1 MFDFFAKNN
10 EKIEVALEAATT
22 PSLLSDIIVK
32 NIKEHVAWIEF
43 DAQGV
48 IIDANSLFTAVV
60 GYKAA
65 DIRGKHHRMFC
76 DEHYKASAEYKCF
89 WERLERGESFDGT
102 FPRID
107 KAGRRL
113 WLEATYIPITENGEV
128 IKVIKLAHDVTE
140 SKQLQS
146 ALENIQLALARS
158 LAIIEFT
165 PDGNIQVANDNFLSA
180 VGYTRDE
187 IVGKHHRIFCDDEFY
202 QAHPHFWKEL
212 ANGDFKQDLYK
223 RVDKHGK
230 IVWLEATYNPI
241 YDESGKIFKIIKF
254 ASNVTSRV
262 EREQS
267 IQEVVLSTSEETAQ
281 IASRGKQVLDGAV
294 KQAELISE
302 SVENAS
308 ALLGQLLAQS
318 KQISSIVTTIDSIAD
333 QTNLL
338 ALNAA
343 IEAARAGEHGRGFAV
358 VADEVRSLAART
370 SKSTIEIESLV
381 KENERLNGEA
391 TAQMRTIQQQALE
404 SKSGITETKSIIEE
418 VSQGAISVAKEL
430 SEK

>member
-1 MFDFFAKNN
+1 MFDFFAKSN
-10 EKIEVALEAATT
+10 EKMDLASEAKTSA
-22 PSLLSDIIVK
+22 SLLSDNIVQ
-32 NIKEHVAWIEF
+32 NIKQHVAWIEF
-43 DAQGV
+43 DARGN
-48 IIDANSLFTAVV
+48 IIDVNSLFTAVV
-60 GYKAA
+60 GYKAS
-65 DIRGKHHRMFC
+65 DIKGKHHRIFC
-76 DEHYKASAEYKCF
+76 DEKYRSSAEYRGF

-113 WLEATYIPITENGEV
+113 WLEATYIPITENDQV
-128 IKVIKLAHDVTE
+128 TKVIKLAHDVTE
-140 SKQLQS
+140 AKELQR

-165 PDGNIQVANDNFLSA
+165 PQGNIQSANDNFLSA
-180 VGYTRDE
+180 VGYQKDE
-187 IVGKHHRIFCDDEFY
+187 ILGKHHRIFCDNEFY
-202 QAHPHFWKEL
+202 QAHPHFWNEL
-212 ANGDFKQDLYK
+212 SNGDFKQGLYK
-223 RVDKHGK
+223 RFDKHGK
-230 IVWLEATYNPI
+230 ILWLEATYNPI
-241 YDESGKIFKIIKF
+241 YDESGKVFKIIKF

-281 IASRGKQVLDGAV
+281 IASRGKQVLENAV
-294 KQAELISE
+294 KQAELISA
-302 SVENAS
+302 SVESAS
-308 ALLGQLLAQS
+308 DLLGQLLAQS

-370 SKSTIEIESLV
+370 SKSTIEIEGLV

-391 TAQMRTIQQQALE
+391 TSKMRSIQLQAVA
-404 SKSGITETKSIIEE
+404 SKDGITETKSIIEE

>member
-1 MFDFFAKNN
+1 M
-10 EKIEVALEAATT
+10 
-22 PSLLSDIIVK
+22 
-32 NIKEHVAWIEF
+32 
-43 DAQGV
+43 
-48 IIDANSLFTAVV
+48 
-60 GYKAA
+60 
-65 DIRGKHHRMFC
+65 
-76 DEHYKASAEYKCF
+76 
-89 WERLERGESFDGT
+89 
-102 FPRID
+102 
-107 KAGRRL
+107 
-113 WLEATYIPITENGEV
+113 
-128 IKVIKLAHDVTE
+128 
-140 SKQLQS
+140 QS

-165 PDGNIQVANDNFLSA
+165 PDGSILTANDNFLSA
-180 VGYTRDE
+180 VGYQRDE
-187 IVGKHHRIFCDDEFY
+187 ILGKHHRIFCDNEFY
-202 QAHPHFWKEL
+202 QAHPHFWNEL
-212 ANGDFKQDLYK
+212 SNGEFKQDLYK
-223 RVDKHGK
+223 RFDKHGK
-230 IVWLEATYNPI
+230 ILWLEATYNPI
-241 YDESGKIFKIIKF
+241 YDKSGKIFKIIKF
-254 ASNVTSRV
+254 ASDVTSRV
-262 EREQS
+262 EKEQS

-308 ALLGQLLAQS
+308 ELLGQLLAQS

-391 TAQMRTIQQQALE
+391 TTQMRTIQQQAME
-404 SKSGITETKSIIEE
+404 SKDGITETKSIIEE